1 MLSLSKHFRSTAL
14 AALGL
19 AALLGGIGGTAWP
32 APTETRVSRFGEYR
46 GYSQP
51 VYDGWKRSSFYITAR
66 DGTRL
71 AADLF
76 IPTRE
81 GRLASEPLPVIW
93 TAHRYRRA
101 NVDPDDKRRVLT
113 ILDTFSWIS
122 ELLRHGYIVAAVD
135 VRGSGASFGTSEG
148 MFSRRETEDSY
159 DVTEWLGIQPWSNG
173 KVGMYG
179 RSYLAITQYMAAGQ
193 APPHLAAIFPEV
205 GMADMY
211 ALIWNGGIYHGNFI
225 ETWTKLVRTIDVDD
239 PAVPV
244 DGPDGEALLKAALA
258 EHRGNRDMAEM
269 TARLPFRDSVDS
281 KTRVRPYVDWS
292 PISYRAGI
300 EQSGVAIYHL
310 AGWFDRYVR
319 DQTLL
324 YRNLRNPQRL
334 TIGPWTHTQH
344 DQLDLAA
351 EHLRFYDRWLKGVRN
366 GIEDE
371 EPVHYYTMGAPE
383 GQAWRSARQWPLP
396 EQRLTPYWFG
406 PDGLLTPEALTPE
419 APGKQGGHDT
429 LTVDYSASV
438 WPAPRWSTEKAW
450 PEDLSANDAK
460 GLSYTTPPLAA
471 ALEVTGHPV
480 ARIWLSAEVPDA
492 DLFVY
497 LEEVDA
503 KGASH
508 YVTEGALRASNR
520 AIADPRGADPGY
532 DYLGMPWHR
541 GLAAD
546 RANLPKNKPVEL
558 VFDLFPTSKIFAAG
572 SRIRVTLTGAD
583 KANAVTPERKPAPRL
598 NLYREDGRASH
609 IVLPV
614 IPGRT
619 PG

>member
-1 MLSLSKHFRSTAL
+1 MHRLTKRLRLMIPAAL
-14 AALGL
+14 AL
-19 AALLGGIGGTAWP
+19 ATLLHGAVLP
-32 APTETRVSRFGEYR
+32 AQTETRVSRFGEYR

-51 VYDGWKRSSFYITAR
+51 VYDGWKRSSFFITAR

-71 AADLF
+71 AADLIF
-76 IPTRE
+76 PTRE
-81 GRLASEPLPVIW
+81 GKLASEPLPVIW
-93 TAHRYRRA
+93 TAERYRRA
-101 NVDPDDKRRVLT
+101 FVDREEEKGRVLT
-113 ILDTFSWIS
+113 VLDTFPWLT
-122 ELLRHGYIVAAVD
+122 ELLRHGYIVADVD
-135 VRGSGASFGTSEG
+135 VRGSGASFGTFEG
-148 MFSRRETEDSY
+148 MLNRRETQDSY

-173 KVGMYG
+173 KVGMFG
-179 RSYLAITQYMAAGQ
+179 RSYLAMTQYMVAGQ

-205 GMADMY
+205 ALTDLY
-211 ALIWNGGIYHGNFI
+211 ALLWSGGIQRANII
-225 ETWTKLVRTIDVDD
+225 EEWSKAVREMDLDD

-244 DGPDGEALLKAALA
+244 DGPEGEALLKAALA
-258 EHRGNRDMAEM
+258 EHRGNVDMGELAG
-269 TARLPFRDSVDS
+269 RLPFRDSVDP
-281 KTRVRPYVDWS
+281 KTGIRPYLEWS
-292 PISYRAGI
+292 PITYRAGI
-300 EQSGVAIYHL
+300 EQSGVAVYHL

-319 DQTLL
+319 DQSLL

-344 DQLDLAA
+344 DKLDFGA

-383 GQAWRSARQWPLP
+383 DQAWRSARQWPLP
-396 EQRLTPYWFG
+396 EQKLTPYWFAA
-406 PDGLLTPEALTPE
+406 DGGLSTE
-419 APGKQGGHDT
+419 APGTSGGRDT
-429 LTVDYSASV
+429 WTVDYSASV
-438 WPAPRWSTEKAW
+438 SPAPRWSLRKSW

-471 ALEVTGHPV
+471 AVEVTGHPV
-480 ARIWLSAEVPDA
+480 VRIWLSADVPDA

-497 LEEVDA
+497 LEEVDG

-520 AIADPRGADPGY
+520 ATADPGY
-532 DYLGMPWHR
+532 DVLGMPWHR
-541 GLAAD
+541 GFAAD

-558 VFDLFPTSKIFAAG
+558 AFDLFPTSKIFPAG
-572 SRIRVTLTGAD
+572 SRIRVTVTGAD

-598 NLYREDGRASH
+598 VFYREDGRASH

-614 IPGRT
+614 IPLSR
-619 PG
+619 PAQSPAE

>member
-1 MLSLSKHFRSTAL
+1 MIGTSKLSRWTTL
-14 AALGL
+14 AVLA
-19 AALLGGIGGTAWP
+19 AALLGGATLP
-32 APTETRVSRFGEYR
+32 AQTVPEARVSRFGEYR

-51 VYDGWKRSSFYITAR
+51 VYDGWKRSSFYIPAR

-71 AADLF
+71 AVDLF
-76 IPTRE
+76 LPTRE
-81 GRLASEPLPVIW
+81 GRLASDPLPVIW

-101 NVDPDDKRRVLT
+101 VMDEGKVAT
-113 ILDTFSWIS
+113 ILDTFPWLN

-135 VRGSGASFGTSEG
+135 VRGSGASFGTFQG
-148 MFSRRETEDSY
+148 MFNRRETEDSY

-173 KVGMYG
+173 KVGMFG
-179 RSYLAITQYMAAGQ
+179 RSYLAITQYMAAG
-193 APPHLAAIFPEV
+193 AVPPHLAAIFPEV
-205 GMADMY
+205 GMTDMY

-225 ETWTKLVRTIDVDD
+225 DTWTKLVRTMDADE

-244 DGPDGEALLKAALA
+244 DGPDGEAMLKAALA
-258 EHRGNRDMAEM
+258 EHRGNRDMAEI
-269 TARLPFRDSVDS
+269 TARLPFRDSVDP
-281 KTRVRPYVDWS
+281 KTGVHPYLDWS
-292 PISYRAGI
+292 PVSYRKEI

-334 TIGPWTHTQH
+334 TIGPWSHVQH
-344 DQLDLAA
+344 DELDFGA

-383 GQAWRSARQWPLP
+383 GHAWRAARQWPLP
-396 EQRLTPYWFG
+396 EQRLTPYYFG
-406 PDGLLTPEALTPE
+406 ADGRLTLE
-419 APGKQGGHDT
+419 APSTQKGHDT
-429 LTVDYSASV
+429 LTVDDSASV

-460 GLSYTTPPLAA
+460 GLAYTTPPLAA
-471 ALEVTGHPV
+471 AVEVTGHPV
-480 ARIWLSAEVPDA
+480 VRIWLSADVPDA
-492 DLFVY
+492 DLFIY

-503 KGASH
+503 KGASR

-520 AIADPRGADPGY
+520 ATADPGY

-541 GLAAD
+541 GFAAD
-546 RANLPKNKPVEL
+546 RADLPKNKPVEL
-558 VFDLFPTSKIFAAG
+558 AFDLFPTSKIFAAG
-572 SRIRVTLTGAD
+572 SRIRVTVTGAD
-583 KANAVTPERKPAPRL
+583 KANAVTLERKPAPRL
-598 NLYREDGRASH
+598 ILHREDGRASH

-614 IPGRT
+614 IPNR
-619 PG
+619 